1 MKLSIDIGKCI
12 GCGLCEETLPG
23 LVVTGKRT
31 ATVVRPEIPPYLV
44 DTAKALVDYCPV
56 EALAVSEDPT

>member
-1 MKLSIDIGKCI
+1 MKVSIDIAKCI

-31 ATVVRPEIPPYLV
+31 AKVIDPQVPDFLEE
-44 DTAKALVDYCPV
+44 TALALVEYCPV
-56 EALAVSEDPT
+56 EALSVEDDTT

>member
-31 ATVVRPEIPPYLV
+31 ATVVRPEIPAYLV
-44 DTAKALVDYCPV
+44 NTAEALIDYCPV
-56 EALAVSEDPT
+56 EALTVVKDPT